1 MNLHRKNGRDYLMG
15 KTKYRR
21 LLELVGDLGW
31 DYERMSVSGQK
42 TLDEIWQILDIEDGG
57 ADLPELTELHKG
69 GK

>member
-1 MNLHRKNGRDYLMG
+1 MG

-57 ADLPELTELHKG
+57 ADLPELTELH

>member
-42 TLDEIWQILDIEDGG
+42 TLDEIWKILDIQDGG
-57 ADLPELTELHKG
+57 ADLPELTELHDK
-69 GK
+69 

>member
-1 MNLHRKNGRDYLMG
+1 MNLHRKNGKDYLMG

-42 TLDEIWQILDIEDGG
+42 TLDEIWQILDIKDGG
-57 ADLPELTELHKG
+57 ADLPELTELHDK
-69 GK
+69 

>member
-42 TLDEIWQILDIEDGG
+42 TLDEIWKILDIEDGG
-57 ADLPELTELHKG
+57 ADLPELTELHDK
-69 GK
+69 